1 MTKPLREIKFRAWYG
16 TDIPAWKPK
25 GMVYDPSLYQ
35 SELSYSNYGKEYWAH
50 LNNVIEKLK
59 DVGILMQYTGLKDK
73 NGKEI
78 YEGDV
83 VRIEETYIGDSIIAK
98 HNASIIFDLGSFN
111 VNHSNAC
118 FDTLAVNHIYWEV
131 IGNIYENPELLNKD

>member
-1 MTKPLREIKFRAWYG
+1 MREIKFRAWDYKNDEMREWK
-16 TDIPAWKPK
+16 DI
-25 GMVYDPSLYQ
+25 G
-35 SELSYSNYGKEYWAH
+35 
-50 LNNVIEKLK
+50 NNWDLGSVFNNPEMNSCDI
-59 DVGILMQYTGLKDK
+59 MQYTGLKDK

-118 FDTLAVNHIYWEV
+118 FDTLAVNPIYWEV